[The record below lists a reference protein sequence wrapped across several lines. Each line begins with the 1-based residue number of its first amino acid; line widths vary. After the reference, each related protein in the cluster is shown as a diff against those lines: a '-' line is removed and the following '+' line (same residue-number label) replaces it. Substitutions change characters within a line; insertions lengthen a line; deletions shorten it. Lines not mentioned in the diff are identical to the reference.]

1 MNSVLRHLSRA
12 ALGGL
17 TDGQLLERF
26 LGHRDE
32 AAFEALVRRHGPMV
46 LGVCRR
52 VLRHEQDAEDAF
64 QASFLVLARRA
75 ATVRAREVLG
85 NWLYGVAYR
94 TAMKARTMNA
104 RRRTRE
110 GRAGIKPMAAA
121 ATEDGW
127 EELLPLLDE
136 ELSKLPD
143 RYRVPVVLCHLEGK
157 SRKEVARLLG
167 LPEGTLSWRLAHA
180 RKVLAG
186 RLARYGLAVSGGALA
201 AALSGKT
208 ASAAVSRALAAS
220 TARAAVLVAA
230 GGALTAG
237 TVPAQVVILAEGVV
251 KTMLLSKLRAVVAV
265 GIVVF
270 VSAGVVGLAY
280 RTTAAE
286 PGKPGAATPSV
297 TGALA
302 VADDLEAL
310 RLEVEALRKSLQATR
325 ERVKTLEGEVQA
337 LKSSPR
343 AAGAAGELPAGASL
357 LTPTAGKVS
366 SVELA
371 PTVGHSYSVE
381 FVTPTT
387 EKVQPVTT
395 RPAGGADPLA
405 EAEAALKKLR
415 EHPDDKQAADALE
428 KAVQRLK
435 EQSKIEYLQRLK
447 EQSKIEYLEQQLERL
462 KEQEKPE
469 GQTGN
474 PAIERLEQQLQRLKE
489 RPKPE
494 GQPENPPKKP

>member
-1 MNSVLRHLSRA
+1 MNSILRHLSRA
-12 ALGGL
+12 ALGGM

-26 LGHRDE
+26 LSRRDE

-64 QASFLVLARRA
+64 QASFLVLAQRA
-75 ATVRAREVLG
+75 ATVRTREVLG

-110 GRAGIKPMAAA
+110 GRTCIKPTAEAPA
-121 ATEDGW
+121 ENGW

-136 ELSKLPD
+136 ELSKLPTK
-143 RYRVPVVLCHLEGK
+143 YRVPVVLCDLEGK

-186 RLARYGLAVSGGALA
+186 RLARYGLAVSGGTVA
-201 AALSGKT
+201 AALSGKA
-208 ASAAVSRALAAS
+208 ASAAVTQALAAS
-220 TARAAVLVAA
+220 TARVAVLVVA
-230 GGALTAG
+230 GEALTAG
-237 TVPAQVVILAEGVV
+237 AVPARVVALAEGVV
-251 KTMLLSKLRAVVAV
+251 KTMLLSKLRAFVAV
-265 GIVVF
+265 GMVVF

-286 PGKPGAATPSV
+286 PGKAGAPTPSA
-297 TGALA
+297 TAA
-302 VADDLEAL
+302 PAAADDLEAL

-325 ERVKTLEGEVQA
+325 ERVKTLEDRVQA
-337 LKSSPR
+337 LQGQGGGSPR
-343 AAGAAGELPAGASL
+343 AEGAGAGSQEAKPKGATNYEGQAGFKFETTTTYEVPLRASEWE
-357 LTPTAGKVS
+357 A
-366 SVELA
+366 A
-371 PTVGHSYSVE
+371 
-381 FVTPTT
+381 
-387 EKVQPVTT
+387 
-395 RPAGGADPLA
+395 ADPLA

-415 EHPDDKQAADALE
+415 EHPADKQAAEALE

-435 EQSKIEYLQRLK
+435 EQ
-447 EQSKIEYLEQQLERL
+447 
-462 KEQEKPE
+462 
-469 GQTGN
+469 
-474 PAIERLEQQLQRLKE
+474 
-489 RPKPE
+489 PKPK
-494 GQPENPPKKP
+494 GTTGDTPKQ